1 MPKDK
6 NPGLPVGSRK
16 VPIIG
21 ELNDKDKKVIDTAVN
36 GMIQKVEPML
46 NGLGQMV
53 EELGRRVAVV
63 EEMVSATLV
72 DTIATRVGEVLEA
85 KSRIIKRK
93 EKE

>member
-1 MPKDK
+1 MTGKPRNKPRVVES
-6 NPGLPVGSRK
+6 N

-21 ELNDKDKKVIDTAVN
+21 QINEKDKKVIDTAVN

-53 EELGRRVAVV
+53 EELDRRVAVV

-72 DTIATRVGEVLEA
+72 DTIAKRVGEKL
-85 KSRIIKRK
+85 K
-93 EKE
+93 EKK

>member
-1 MPKDK
+1 MSGKPRNKPRVVES
-6 NPGLPVGSRK
+6 N

-21 ELNDKDKKVIDTAVN
+21 QLNDKDRKVIDTAVN

-46 NGLGQMV
+46 NGLGGMV